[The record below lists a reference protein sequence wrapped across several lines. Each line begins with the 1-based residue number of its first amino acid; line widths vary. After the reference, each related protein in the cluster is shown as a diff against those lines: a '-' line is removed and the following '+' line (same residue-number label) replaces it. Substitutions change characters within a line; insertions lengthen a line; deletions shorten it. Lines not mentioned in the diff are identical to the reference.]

1 MAASCGR
8 HIENLKPKIFMS
20 ERAKQVVDFRASKG
34 ITTAQSDEH
43 QRNWSEKGWKWAVE
57 HGNYDRSREHL
68 NFEIARGGKVQPID
82 RSKSIPQR
90 MAELLAER
98 GIKDPNVGL
107 AEPRFRT
114 VVNFIFGGSR
124 ERMHELA
131 FGSQKVDLS
140 HGADNS
146 NIHRMPE
153 IERWATDIY
162 NHVCEQWGEQ
172 NIAGFYVH
180 LDEKNP
186 HIHCTLLPINA
197 QNKFAFK
204 ELFAGA
210 DKYEFKRRT
219 TAMHDSFAKVN
230 EKWGLY
236 RGDNIAQTLA
246 KHSNPEEYHRQL
258 SRECSTMEEE
268 IERNRTVLQLL
279 YADIRMAE
287 RRVKGLTTMVEKL
300 EASKADLN
308 TEIEKLQEEL
318 KAGEGDA
325 AAIQSM
331 IDMRKAELVSVERKC
346 TDKMEKLS
354 AAEQLLES
362 LNAEMDAIK
371 QRTEH
376 LRDEGYKA
384 ADNIH
389 QQIELQ
395 LSNAL
400 LHEVLCDFRMRLPSL
415 SMYDRSM
422 FEDSMLMDLAEKGD
436 AVMNCAVLLFAGYI
450 DQATQFA
457 QGHGGGGGTTSG
469 WGRDPDEDE
478 RAWALKCMRQACRM
492 MRPSATR
499 ASRRR

>member
-1 MAASCGR
+1 
-8 HIENLKPKIFMS
+8 
-20 ERAKQVVDFRASKG
+20 
-34 ITTAQSDEH
+34 
-43 QRNWSEKGWKWAVE
+43 
-57 HGNYDRSREHL
+57 
-68 NFEIARGGKVQPID
+68 
-82 RSKSIPQR
+82 
-90 MAELLAER
+90 
-98 GIKDPNVGL
+98 
-107 AEPRFRT
+107 
-114 VVNFIFGGSR
+114 
-124 ERMHELA
+124 
-131 FGSQKVDLS
+131 
-140 HGADNS
+140 
-146 NIHRMPE
+146 
-153 IERWATDIY
+153 
-162 NHVCEQWGEQ
+162 
-172 NIAGFYVH
+172 
-180 LDEKNP
+180 
-186 HIHCTLLPINA
+186 
-197 QNKFAFK
+197 
-204 ELFAGA
+204 
-210 DKYEFKRRT
+210 
-219 TAMHDSFAKVN
+219 
-230 EKWGLY
+230 
-236 RGDNIAQTLA
+236 
-246 KHSNPEEYHRQL
+246 
-258 SRECSTMEEE
+258 MEEE

-300 EASKADLN
+300 ESSKADLN

-325 AAIQSM
+325 AAIQSK
-331 IDMRKAELVSVERKC
+331 IDMRKAELESVERKC

-400 LHEVLCDFRMRLPSL
+400 LHEVLGDFRMRLPSL

-422 FEDSMLMDLAEKGD
+422 FEDSMLMDMAEKGD

-478 RAWALKCMRQACRM
+478 RAWALKCMQQACRM
-492 MRPSATR
+492 MRPSTSR